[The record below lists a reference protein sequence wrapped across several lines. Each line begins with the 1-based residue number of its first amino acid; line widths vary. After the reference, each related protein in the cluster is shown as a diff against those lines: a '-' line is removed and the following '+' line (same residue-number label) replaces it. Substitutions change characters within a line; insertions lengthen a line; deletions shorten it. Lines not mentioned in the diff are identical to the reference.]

1 MKAVLEM
8 SRFIGWHPHSDLPL
22 LSLVLVLAFVT
33 KPSSAQAGQF
43 EETIQPLIAE
53 HCLHC
58 HEGADANGEM
68 DFAFVGKRADLTD
81 RPAMILAMLKAI
93 DSYDMPPQ
101 DEPDLDEEVRQGSVI
116 ALKAMLR
123 ESTKS
128 APVPQIP
135 IRRLNRFQYNN
146 AIKDLFGLEMDVF
159 HLPEKLMTRDQNY
172 VAAGTQV
179 MPAKVRVSSKSLIDS
194 GGMASVNAFPKD
206 LRASHGFDN
215 QANQLTLSPLL
226 LDAFLRLSVSITE
239 SPDFNEKTVGIWN
252 EFFREPEG
260 EQDLS
265 AEIQQRL
272 QSFLRLAFR
281 GPVQEGTVTRYR
293 KYTLA
298 NIEAGLSFTQSM
310 KKAAAAA
317 LSSPLFLYRADTGHA
332 TDADVE
338 LASRLSFFLWGSGP
352 DDELLTLA
360 EQGQLSRPEV
370 LAKVVDRMMSDPRIE
385 RFLDSFPAQWMQLEN
400 VLAATP
406 DPGQYRLFSLDQ
418 QNPASLQMMLE
429 PLLLFDMVFL
439 ENRPLAELLLPDSA
453 YRSEFLNFWYT
464 SDLQPPKLNRE
475 EVDEYNRENEQRRQ
489 ELAKRVLDLR
499 EQKEGMISPVRE
511 RLLEKRL
518 KDRDSQPALDLKPY
532 AAWEFDGDFK
542 SSVNDLELTPHGEVR
557 FEDGLV
563 VLERAYLQSPALPI
577 DLKTKSLEVAFRLH
591 DVNQQ
596 GGGVMGIQGPGDF
609 FDTIVLGE
617 RKRGHW
623 ISGSNGFSR
632 TDDFP
637 ESTEETETENL
648 LHLVMVYQEDGKT
661 QLYRNGQPYGGP
673 FNKGL
678 ATFPKDKTS
687 VIFGLRHLPAGGNRY
702 LSVSI
707 DQARLYN
714 RELKPDEVQ
723 AAFSGN
729 NLFVSDQEIRA
740 AMTETQKQQFDRL
753 KEEIEVNDLALEKVP
768 GPVDPEKRQQDLN
781 RQFDEQVK
789 RMLRS
794 RVFER
799 VAIDDPRYGGVVTN
813 AAIMSMTSGPKRTHP
828 IARGAWV
835 IEVIFN
841 DPPAPPPN
849 DVPPLNEEQTDRKL
863 TIREKF
869 AVHRENPDCA
879 SCHARLD
886 PLGFALEN
894 FDITGRWRDKYSNG
908 RPVDAAGELMTKYA
922 FDDVVRFKQVLQQE
936 RKRFANA
943 FAAHLLRYAL
953 SRDLEPGDVVAVDEI
968 VHAVEEHQFPMR
980 SMIRELVLN
989 DCFVQPAAR
998 NREAD

>member
-1 MKAVLEM
+1 MKSYMEM
-8 SRFIGWHPHSDLPL
+8 SRCIRRLLRFELPL
-22 LSLVLVLAFVT
+22 LLFTLMFFPGARTALS
-33 KPSSAQAGQF
+33 GQF
-43 EETIQPLIAE
+43 ERTIKPLIAD
-53 HCLHC
+53 HCVHC
-58 HEGADANGEM
+58 HEGSDANGQI
-68 DFAFVGKRADLTD
+68 DFESVGSRADFIN
-81 RPAMILAMLKAI
+81 RPEMILAMLKAI

-101 DEPDLDEEVRQGSVI
+101 DESELDEAVRQNAVVV
-116 ALKAMLR
+116 LKALLR
-123 ESTKS
+123 ESTTTM
-128 APVPQIP
+128 PLPEIP
-135 IRRLNRFQYNN
+135 MRRLNRFQYNN
-146 AIKDLFGLEMDVF
+146 AIRDLFGLKMDVF
-159 HLPEKLMTRDQNY
+159 HLPEKLMSREQNY
-172 VAAGTQV
+172 LATGKQV
-179 MPAKVRVSSKSLIDS
+179 MPAKVRVSSKSLVDS
-194 GGMASVNAFPKD
+194 GGMAAVNAFPKD

-239 SPDFNEKTVGIWN
+239 SPDFNEKTVGIWSD
-252 EFFREPEG
+252 FFSEPVDG
-260 EQDLS
+260 QDLN

-272 QSFLRLAFR
+272 KAFLRLAFR
-281 GPVQEGTVTRYR
+281 GPVEDETVKRYR
-293 KYTLA
+293 NYTLA
-298 NIEAGLSFTQSM
+298 NIEAGLSFTESM

-317 LSSPLFLYRADTGHA
+317 LSSPLFLYRTDTGQGS
-332 TDADVE
+332 DADVE

-360 EQGQLSRPEV
+360 EKGQLSRPEV
-370 LAKVVDRMMSDPRIE
+370 LAKVLDRMMTDPKIE

-406 DPGQYRLFSLDQ
+406 DPKQYRLFSLDQ
-418 QNPASLQMMLE
+418 KNPASLQMMLE

-439 ENRPLAELLLPDSA
+439 ENRPLGELLLPDSA

-464 SDLQPPKLNRE
+464 SDLKPPKLNRE
-475 EVDEYNRENEQRRQ
+475 EVDEFNRKNEQRRQ

-499 EQKEGMISPVRE
+499 EQKEGMIAPVRE
-511 RLLEKRL
+511 HLLEKRRQDL
-518 KDRDSQPALDLKPY
+518 DSQPPLDLKPY
-532 AAWEFDGDFK
+532 AAWEFNGDLK
-542 SSVNDLELTPHGEVR
+542 SSVNNLDLTPHGEVR

-563 VLERAYLQSPALPI
+563 VLDRAYLQSPALPI

-661 QLYRNGQPYGGP
+661 QLYRNGQPYGGA

-678 ATFPKDKTS
+678 ATFPKEKTS

-702 LSVSI
+702 LTVSL
-707 DQARLYN
+707 DQARLYD
-714 RELKPDEVQ
+714 RELKPEEVL

-729 NLFVSDQEIRA
+729 NLFVSDQDIRD
-740 AMTETQKQQFDRL
+740 AMSEALKQRFDRL
-753 KEEIEVNDLALEKVP
+753 TEEIQANDLALEKVP
-768 GPVDPEKRQQDLN
+768 GPIDPAKRQQDLN
-781 RQFDEQVK
+781 REFDEQVK

-799 VAIDDPRYGGVVTN
+799 VAIDDTRYGGVVTN

-849 DVPPLNEEQTDRKL
+849 DVPPLNEEQTDKNL

-869 AVHRENPDCA
+869 AVHRQNPDCA

-908 RPVDAAGELMTKYA
+908 RPVDAAGKLMTKYA
-922 FDDVVRFKQVLQQE
+922 FEDVVRFKQVLRQE
-936 RKRFANA
+936 RQRFANA

-953 SRDLEPGDVVAVDEI
+953 SRDLGPGDAVAVDEI
-968 VHAVEEHQFPMR
+968 VHAAGENEFPLR
-980 SMIRELVLN
+980 SVIRELVLH
-989 DCFVQPAAR
+989 DCFVQPAAQ